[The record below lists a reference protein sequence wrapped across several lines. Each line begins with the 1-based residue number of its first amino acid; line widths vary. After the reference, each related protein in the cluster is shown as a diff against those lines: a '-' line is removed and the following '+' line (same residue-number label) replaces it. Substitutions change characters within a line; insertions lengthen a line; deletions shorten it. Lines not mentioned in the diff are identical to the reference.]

1 MWLKNKYFFSFLLLL
16 CLLPC
21 AKAGW
26 FGISPKDRQEFVQ
39 ARETYKQGDYEK
51 AVAQLSDYIYKTK
64 NIKRREARAY
74 RLLGLAYEKLEMP
87 GKALETYKEAL
98 TFHEKDVPLLLS
110 AAELYHRTDLTDQS
124 IQLYNRALKIEPN
137 NLIALSGQA
146 ENYIDMGFY
155 SKARTYY
162 DRFFELDPQA
172 PAINRARYAYTFSK
186 QRNYADALIHITM
199 AKMEEPSQADYW
211 LLSARA
217 YKGLA
222 MAQDALADLEIAIF
236 LAPHR
241 TELKVI
247 KAMWLYQADQ
257 YEKSLALAQELLKQ
271 NPENELALFT
281 AYLNL
286 LKLNQEKKAREM
298 LQKIKELD
306 KDSLAHRVTQHLLHS

>member
-1 MWLKNKYFFSFLLLL
+1 MWFKNKYFLLIGFLFLT
-16 CLLPC
+16 LPSIE
-21 AKAGW
+21 AGL
-26 FGISPKDRQEFVQ
+26 FGISPKDRQEFVH
-39 ARETYKQGDYEK
+39 ARETYNQGNYEQ
-51 AVAQLSDYIYKTK
+51 AVTQLSDYIYKTK

-74 RLLGLAYEKLEMP
+74 RLLGLAYEKLDMP

-98 TFHEKDVPLLLS
+98 TFHEKDVPLLLA

-124 IQLYNRALKIEPN
+124 INLYNQALKIEPD

-217 YKGLA
+217 YKGLS
-222 MAQDALADLEIAIF
+222 MPKDALEDLEIAIF
-236 LAPHR
+236 LEPHR
-241 TELKVI
+241 TDLKII
-247 KAMWLYQADQ
+247 KAMWLYQMAQ
-257 YEKSLALAQELLKQ
+257 YTSSLSSAKELLKQ
-271 NPENELALFT
+271 EPENELALFT
-281 AYLNL
+281 IFLNL
-286 LKLNQEKKAREM
+286 QKLNQKEQSLQA
-298 LQKIKELD
+298 LQKIKELN
-306 KDSLAHRVTQHLLHS
+306 KDSFANKVARHLLH

>member
-1 MWLKNKYFFSFLLLL
+1 MWFKNKYFLLIGFLFFT
-16 CLLPC
+16 LPSIE
-21 AKAGW
+21 AGL
-26 FGISPKDRQEFVQ
+26 FGISPKDRQEFVH
-39 ARETYKQGDYEK
+39 ARETYNQGNYEQ
-51 AVAQLSDYIYKTK
+51 AVTQLSDYIYKTK

-74 RLLGLAYEKLEMP
+74 RLLGLAYEKLDMP

-98 TFHEKDVPLLLS
+98 TFHEKDVPLLLA

-124 IQLYNRALKIEPN
+124 INLYNQALKIEPD

-155 SKARTYY
+155 SKARMYY

-217 YKGLA
+217 YKGLS
-222 MAQDALADLEIAIF
+222 MPKDALEDLEIAIF
-236 LAPHR
+236 LEPHR
-241 TELKVI
+241 TDLKII
-247 KAMWLYQADQ
+247 KAMWLYQMAQ
-257 YEKSLALAQELLKQ
+257 YTASLSSARELLKQ
-271 NPENELALFT
+271 EPENELALFT
-281 AYLNL
+281 IFLNL
-286 LKLNQEKKAREM
+286 QKLNQKEQSLQA
-298 LQKIKELD
+298 LQKIKELN
-306 KDSLAHRVTQHLLHS
+306 KDSFANKVARHLLH

>member
-1 MWLKNKYFFSFLLLL
+1 MWFKNKYFLLIGFLFFT
-16 CLLPC
+16 LPSIE
-21 AKAGW
+21 AGL
-26 FGISPKDRQEFVQ
+26 FGISPKDRQEFVH
-39 ARETYKQGDYEK
+39 ARETYNQGNYEQ
-51 AVAQLSDYIYKTK
+51 AVTQLSDYIYKTK

-74 RLLGLAYEKLEMP
+74 RLLGLAYEKLDMP

-98 TFHEKDVPLLLS
+98 TFHEKDVPLLLA

-124 IQLYNRALKIEPN
+124 INLYNQALKIEPD

-217 YKGLA
+217 YKGLS
-222 MAQDALADLEIAIF
+222 MPKDALEDLEIAIF
-236 LAPHR
+236 LEPNR
-241 TELKVI
+241 TDLKII
-247 KAMWLYQADQ
+247 KAMWLYQMAQ
-257 YEKSLALAQELLKQ
+257 YTSSLSSARELLKQ
-271 NPENELALFT
+271 EPENELALFT
-281 AYLNL
+281 IFLNL
-286 LKLNQEKKAREM
+286 QKLNQKEQALQA
-298 LQKIKELD
+298 LQKIKELN
-306 KDSLAHRVTQHLLHS
+306 KDSFANKVARHLLH

>member
-1 MWLKNKYFFSFLLLL
+1 MWFKNKYFLLIGFLFLT
-16 CLLPC
+16 LPSIE
-21 AKAGW
+21 AGL
-26 FGISPKDRQEFVQ
+26 FGISPKDRQEFVH
-39 ARETYKQGDYEK
+39 ARETYNQGNYEQ
-51 AVAQLSDYIYKTK
+51 AVTQLSDYIYKTK

-74 RLLGLAYEKLEMP
+74 RLLGLAYEKLDMP

-98 TFHEKDVPLLLS
+98 TFHEKDVPLLLA

-124 IQLYNRALKIEPN
+124 INLYNQALKIEPD

-155 SKARTYY
+155 SKARMYY

-217 YKGLA
+217 YKGLS
-222 MAQDALADLEIAIF
+222 MPKDALEDLEIAIF
-236 LAPHR
+236 LEPNR
-241 TELKVI
+241 TDLKII
-247 KAMWLYQADQ
+247 KAMWLYQMAQ
-257 YEKSLALAQELLKQ
+257 YTSSLSSARELLKQ
-271 NPENELALFT
+271 EPENELALFT
-281 AYLNL
+281 IFLNL
-286 LKLNQEKKAREM
+286 QKLNQKEQSLQA

-306 KDSLAHRVTQHLLHS
+306 KDSFANKVARHLLH

>member
-1 MWLKNKYFFSFLLLL
+1 MWFKNKYFLLIGFLFLT
-16 CLLPC
+16 LPSIE
-21 AKAGW
+21 AGL
-26 FGISPKDRQEFVQ
+26 FGISPKDRQEFVH
-39 ARETYKQGDYEK
+39 ARETYNQGNYEQ
-51 AVAQLSDYIYKTK
+51 AVTQLSDYIYKTK

-74 RLLGLAYEKLEMP
+74 RLLGLAYEKLDMP

-98 TFHEKDVPLLLS
+98 TFHEKDVPLLLA

-124 IQLYNRALKIEPN
+124 INLYNQALKIEPD

-155 SKARTYY
+155 SKARMYY

-217 YKGLA
+217 YKGLS
-222 MAQDALADLEIAIF
+222 MPKDALEDLEIAIF
-236 LAPHR
+236 LEPNR
-241 TELKVI
+241 TDLKII
-247 KAMWLYQADQ
+247 KAMWLYQMAQ
-257 YEKSLALAQELLKQ
+257 YTSSLSSARELLKQ
-271 NPENELALFT
+271 EPENELALFT
-281 AYLNL
+281 IFLNL
-286 LKLNQEKKAREM
+286 QKLNQKEQS
-298 LQKIKELD
+298 LQAL
-306 KDSLAHRVTQHLLHS
+306 Q

>member
-1 MWLKNKYFFSFLLLL
+1 MWFKNKYFLLIGFLFFT
-16 CLLPC
+16 LPSIE
-21 AKAGW
+21 AGL

-39 ARETYKQGDYEK
+39 ARETYNQGNYEQ

-74 RLLGLAYEKLEMP
+74 RLLGLAYEKLDMP

-98 TFHEKDVPLLLS
+98 TFHEKDVPLLLA

-124 IQLYNRALKIEPN
+124 INLYNQALKIEPD

-217 YKGLA
+217 YKGLS
-222 MAQDALADLEIAIF
+222 MPKDALEDLEIAIF
-236 LAPHR
+236 LEPNR
-241 TELKVI
+241 TDLKII
-247 KAMWLYQADQ
+247 KAMWLYQMAQ
-257 YEKSLALAQELLKQ
+257 YTASLSSARELLKQ
-271 NPENELALFT
+271 EPENELALFT
-281 AYLNL
+281 IFLNL
-286 LKLNQEKKAREM
+286 QKLNQKEQALQA

-306 KDSLAHRVTQHLLHS
+306 KDSFANKVARHLLH

>member
-1 MWLKNKYFFSFLLLL
+1 MWFKNKYFLLIGFLFLT
-16 CLLPC
+16 LPSIE
-21 AKAGW
+21 AGL
-26 FGISPKDRQEFVQ
+26 FGISPKDRQEFVH
-39 ARETYKQGDYEK
+39 ARETYNQGNYEQ

-74 RLLGLAYEKLEMP
+74 RLLGLAYEKLDMP

-98 TFHEKDVPLLLS
+98 TFHEKDVPLLLA

-124 IQLYNRALKIEPN
+124 INLYNQALKIEPD

-217 YKGLA
+217 YKGLS
-222 MAQDALADLEIAIF
+222 MPKDALEDLEIAIF
-236 LAPHR
+236 LEPHR
-241 TELKVI
+241 TDLKII
-247 KAMWLYQADQ
+247 KAMWLYQMAQ
-257 YEKSLALAQELLKQ
+257 YTSSLSSARALLKQ
-271 NPENELALFT
+271 EPENELPLYTIF
-281 AYLNL
+281 LNL
-286 LKLNQEKKAREM
+286 QKLNQKEQALQA
-298 LQKIKELD
+298 LQKIKELN
-306 KDSLAHRVTQHLLHS
+306 KDSFANKVARHLLH

>member
-1 MWLKNKYFFSFLLLL
+1 MWFKNKYFLLIGFLFFT
-16 CLLPC
+16 LPSIE
-21 AKAGW
+21 AGL

-39 ARETYKQGDYEK
+39 ARETYNQGNYEQ

-74 RLLGLAYEKLEMP
+74 RLLGLAYEKLDMP

-98 TFHEKDVPLLLS
+98 TFHEKDVPLLLA

-124 IQLYNRALKIEPN
+124 INLYNQALKIEPD

-217 YKGLA
+217 YKGLS
-222 MAQDALADLEIAIF
+222 MPKDALEDLEIAIF
-236 LAPHR
+236 LEPNR
-241 TELKVI
+241 TDLKII
-247 KAMWLYQADQ
+247 KAMWLYQMAQ
-257 YEKSLALAQELLKQ
+257 YTSSLSSARELLKQ
-271 NPENELALFT
+271 EPENELALFT
-281 AYLNL
+281 IFLNL
-286 LKLNQEKKAREM
+286 QKLNQKEQALQA

-306 KDSLAHRVTQHLLHS
+306 KDSFANKVARHLLH

>member
-1 MWLKNKYFFSFLLLL
+1 MWFKNKYFLLIGFLFLT
-16 CLLPC
+16 LPSIE
-21 AKAGW
+21 AGL
-26 FGISPKDRQEFVQ
+26 FGISPKDRQEFVH
-39 ARETYKQGDYEK
+39 ARETYNQGNYEQ
-51 AVAQLSDYIYKTK
+51 AVTQLSDYIYKTK

-74 RLLGLAYEKLEMP
+74 RLLGLAYEKLDMP

-98 TFHEKDVPLLLS
+98 TFHEKDVPLLLA

-124 IQLYNRALKIEPN
+124 INLYNQALKIEPD

-217 YKGLA
+217 YKGLS
-222 MAQDALADLEIAIF
+222 MPKDALEDLEIAIF
-236 LAPHR
+236 LEPNR
-241 TELKVI
+241 TDLKII
-247 KAMWLYQADQ
+247 KAMWLYQMAQ
-257 YEKSLALAQELLKQ
+257 YTSSLSSARELLKQ
-271 NPENELALFT
+271 EPENELALFT
-281 AYLNL
+281 IFLNL
-286 LKLNQEKKAREM
+286 QKLNQKEQALQA
-298 LQKIKELD
+298 LQKIKELN
-306 KDSLAHRVTQHLLHS
+306 KDSFANKVARHLLH

>member
-1 MWLKNKYFFSFLLLL
+1 MWFKNKYFLLIGFLFLT
-16 CLLPC
+16 LPSIE
-21 AKAGW
+21 AGL
-26 FGISPKDRQEFVQ
+26 FGISPKDRQEFVH
-39 ARETYKQGDYEK
+39 ARETYNQGNYEQ
-51 AVAQLSDYIYKTK
+51 AVTQLSDYIYKTK

-74 RLLGLAYEKLEMP
+74 RLLGLAYEKLDMP

-98 TFHEKDVPLLLS
+98 TFHEKDVPLLLA

-124 IQLYNRALKIEPN
+124 INLYNQALKIEPD

-155 SKARTYY
+155 SKARMYY
-162 DRFFELDPQA
+162 DRFFDLDPQA

-217 YKGLA
+217 YKGLS
-222 MAQDALADLEIAIF
+222 MPKDALEDLEIAIF
-236 LAPHR
+236 LEPNR
-241 TELKVI
+241 TDLKII
-247 KAMWLYQADQ
+247 KAMWLYQMAQ
-257 YEKSLALAQELLKQ
+257 YTSSLSSARELLKQ
-271 NPENELALFT
+271 EPENELALFT
-281 AYLNL
+281 IFLNL
-286 LKLNQEKKAREM
+286 QKLNQKEQSLQA

-306 KDSLAHRVTQHLLHS
+306 KDSFANKVARHLLH

>member
-1 MWLKNKYFFSFLLLL
+1 MWFKNKYFLLIGFLFFT
-16 CLLPC
+16 LPSIE
-21 AKAGW
+21 AGL
-26 FGISPKDRQEFVQ
+26 FGISPKDRQEFVH
-39 ARETYKQGDYEK
+39 ARETYNQGNYEQ
-51 AVAQLSDYIYKTK
+51 AVTQLSDYIYKTK

-74 RLLGLAYEKLEMP
+74 RLLGLAYEKLDMP

-98 TFHEKDVPLLLS
+98 TFHEKDVPLLLA

-124 IQLYNRALKIEPN
+124 INLYNQALKIEPD

-217 YKGLA
+217 YKGLS
-222 MAQDALADLEIAIF
+222 MPKEALEDLEIAIF
-236 LAPHR
+236 LEPHR
-241 TELKVI
+241 TDLKII
-247 KAMWLYQADQ
+247 KAMWLYQMAQ
-257 YEKSLALAQELLKQ
+257 YTSSLSSARELLKQ
-271 NPENELALFT
+271 EPENELALFT
-281 AYLNL
+281 IFLNL
-286 LKLNQEKKAREM
+286 QKLNQKEQSLQA

-306 KDSLAHRVTQHLLHS
+306 KDSFANKVARHLLH

>member
-1 MWLKNKYFFSFLLLL
+1 MWFKNKYFLLIGFLFLT
-16 CLLPC
+16 LPSIE
-21 AKAGW
+21 AGL
-26 FGISPKDRQEFVQ
+26 FGISPKDRQEFVH
-39 ARETYKQGDYEK
+39 ARETYNQGNYEQ
-51 AVAQLSDYIYKTK
+51 AVTQLSDYIYKTK

-74 RLLGLAYEKLEMP
+74 RLLGLAYEKLDMP

-98 TFHEKDVPLLLS
+98 TFHEKDVPLLLA

-124 IQLYNRALKIEPN
+124 INLYNQALKIEPD

-217 YKGLA
+217 YKGLS
-222 MAQDALADLEIAIF
+222 MPKDALEDLEIAIF
-236 LAPHR
+236 LEPHR
-241 TELKVI
+241 TDLKII
-247 KAMWLYQADQ
+247 KAMWLYQMAQ
-257 YEKSLALAQELLKQ
+257 YTSSLSSARELLKQ
-271 NPENELALFT
+271 EPENELALFT
-281 AYLNL
+281 IFLNL
-286 LKLNQEKKAREM
+286 QKLNQKEQSLQA
-298 LQKIKELD
+298 LQKIKELN
-306 KDSLAHRVTQHLLHS
+306 KDSFANKVARHLLH

>member
-1 MWLKNKYFFSFLLLL
+1 MWFKNKYFLLLAFL
-16 CLLPC
+16 FFTLPSIE
-21 AKAGW
+21 AGL
-26 FGISPKDRQEFVQ
+26 FGISPKDRQEFVH
-39 ARETYKQGDYEK
+39 ARETYNQGNYEQ
-51 AVAQLSDYIYKTK
+51 AVTQLSDYIYKTK

-74 RLLGLAYEKLEMP
+74 RLLGLAYEKLDMP

-124 IQLYNRALKIEPN
+124 IELYNQALKIEPD

-155 SKARTYY
+155 SKARMYY

-217 YKGLA
+217 YKGLS
-222 MAQDALADLEIAIF
+222 MPQEALADLEIAIF

-241 TELKVI
+241 TDLKII
-247 KAMWLYQADQ
+247 KAMWLYQIGQ
-257 YEKSLALAQELLKQ
+257 YENSLALTKEMLEQE
-271 NPENELALFT
+271 PENELALFT
-281 AYLNL
+281 IFLNL
-286 LKLNQEKKAREM
+286 QKLNQKEEASQA

-306 KDSLAHRVTQHLLHS
+306 KDSFANKVARHLLH

>member
-1 MWLKNKYFFSFLLLL
+1 MYLKNKYLLLFL
-16 CLLPC
+16 TLLLTLSQ
-21 AKAGW
+21 AEAGL

-39 ARETYKQGDYEK
+39 ARQTYNQGDYEK
-51 AVAQLSDYIYKTK
+51 AVAQLSDYIYKTQ

-74 RLLGLAYEKLEMP
+74 RLLGLAYEKLNMP

-98 TFHEKDVPLLLS
+98 TFHEKDIPLLLS

-124 IQLYNRALKIEPN
+124 IDLYNRVLKIEPN
-137 NLIALSGQA
+137 NLLALSGQA

-155 SKARTYY
+155 SKARQYY

-217 YKGLA
+217 YKGLD
-222 MAQDALADLEIAIF
+222 MSQDALADLDIAIF
-236 LAPHR
+236 LAPQR
-241 TELKVI
+241 TELKII
-247 KAMWLYQADQ
+247 KAMWLYQENQFDS
-257 YEKSLALAQELLKQ
+257 SLALVRQLLEQE
-271 NPENELALFT
+271 PENELALFVQ
-281 AYLNL
+281 YLNL
-286 LKLNQEKKAREM
+286 MKTGQRKQGLKS
-298 LQKIKELD
+298 LQKIKDLNQ
-306 KDSLAHRVTQHLLHS
+306 DSFAHKVASHILA